1 MRVSAENPAFGTP
14 LIGFPEHKNFMS
26 QPLIILYFNFEIH
39 FTLPSTKNIFC
50 ATSFTLVIEST
61 FFNFTFSWFNFSLW

>member
-26 QPLIILYFNFEIH
+26 QP
-39 FTLPSTKNIFC
+39 
-50 ATSFTLVIEST
+50 
-61 FFNFTFSWFNFSLW
+61 TFSVLTLFLFDQAILISF

>member
-26 QPLIILYFNFEIH
+26 QPPNAL
-39 FTLPSTKNIFC
+39 STTNVYLKKEYISK
-50 ATSFTLVIEST
+50 THE
-61 FFNFTFSWFNFSLW
+61 

>member
-26 QPLIILYFNFEIH
+26 QPYSHSHSKSNQTPKIIDLRKRQ
-39 FTLPSTKNIFC
+39 SVIF
-50 ATSFTLVIEST
+50 SMKLLKRIS
-61 FFNFTFSWFNFSLW
+61 